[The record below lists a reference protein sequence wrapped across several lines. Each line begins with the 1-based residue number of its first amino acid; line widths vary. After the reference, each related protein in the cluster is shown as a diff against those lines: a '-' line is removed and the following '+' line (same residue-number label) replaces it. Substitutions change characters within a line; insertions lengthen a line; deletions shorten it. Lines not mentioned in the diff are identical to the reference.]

1 MSAICGLQKSS
12 TTKHSNMEHKTHQKR
27 AIPLILSLKNK
38 SSKTM
43 DREYEIRV
51 VKLAL
56 EVQISD
62 VQVSAQTQMSQLF
75 SASL

>member
-1 MSAICGLQKSS
+1 
-12 TTKHSNMEHKTHQKR
+12 MEHKTHQKR
-27 AIPLILSLKNK
+27 AIPLVLSLKNK